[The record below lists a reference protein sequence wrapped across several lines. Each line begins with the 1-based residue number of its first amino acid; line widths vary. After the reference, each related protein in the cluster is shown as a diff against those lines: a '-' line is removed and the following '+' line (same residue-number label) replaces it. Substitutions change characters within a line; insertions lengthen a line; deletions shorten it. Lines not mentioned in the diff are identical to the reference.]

1 MCGARAGESG
11 RVTHRWIR
19 KVKANKHSR
28 RCYTNKYMQ
37 SENIH
42 GPSVPA
48 PERAAAH
55 HVYGKNADT
64 FVGRLTAAEF
74 PSAYLKLTRYFFS
87 TLRRTA
93 ALLCVADTFVIGRPK
108 KSTATCAT
116 VPYQQR

>member
-1 MCGARAGESG
+1 
-11 RVTHRWIR
+11 
-19 KVKANKHSR
+19 
-28 RCYTNKYMQ
+28 MQ

-108 KSTATCAT
+108 KSTATYAI
-116 VPYQQR
+116 VPYQQQ